1 MLPFEAAL
9 GDADDDEDGCAN
21 CKDPGCELHD
31 TLACRSAKQSAEAA
45 AEEEVI
51 CAGKGGG
58 VDKVLVAEVRTHGDE
73 SDTNAKN
80 EHATDERGTQER
92 LGTFEFVDEKR
103 PDKIELLFY
112 LKRPEVI
119 DVDVG

>member
-1 MLPFEAAL
+1 MLPVQAAL
-9 GDADDDEDGCAN
+9 GDSDDDEDDCAN
-21 CKDPGCELHD
+21 RKDSGCEFDD
-31 TLACRSAKQSAEAA
+31 TLPCRGAKQSAKAA

-58 VDKVLVAEVRTHGDE
+58 VDEVLVAKVRMHGDE
-73 SDTNAKN
+73 SDTNAKD
-80 EHATDERGTQER
+80 EHATDERYTQER
-92 LGTFEFVDEKR
+92 LGTLEFVDEKR
-103 PDKIELLFY
+103 PDEIELLFH